1 MCSKSFEPGTL
12 ADKIVGVFI
21 FQQKH
26 IFYCDDVAIPN
37 SFEIGAFILLIHPP
51 YKAVMDVKRLPQ
63 KMHMPPSECAALT
76 APYWPQN
83 GND

>member
-37 SFEIGAFILLIHPP
+37 SFEIGAFILLIQPP
-51 YKAVMDVKRLPQ
+51 YKAVMGVKRLPQ
-63 KMHMPPSECAALT
+63 NNAY
-76 APYWPQN
+76 API
-83 GND
+83 